1 MSWCVGEK
9 KSSKIQGVSL
19 ENLVQSKVKNGEVLW
34 IFHSVGYY
42 NLSAN
47 LSILQNNWVDLN
59 MVSSNMDRV
68 VTFTDF
74 LSQLVHSC
82 IKWTAEKGGNF
93 PTHSILLGKELL
105 QIDNLCRI
113 TVVMP

>member
-1 MSWCVGEK
+1 
-9 KSSKIQGVSL
+9 
-19 ENLVQSKVKNGEVLW
+19 
-34 IFHSVGYY
+34 
-42 NLSAN
+42 
-47 LSILQNNWVDLN
+47 
-59 MVSSNMDRV
+59 MDRV

-113 TVVMP
+113 TVVMPYDSIRAEKNITEFNKRFETWNQMPETYFKDYNRKTFVA